1 MTNKTM
7 YTDNSSKT
15 AEFFR
20 LTLAFLGKYKI
31 QANPYNYQIAYE
43 YVAGKNL
50 ELMNDFDEIIKIS
63 NFPDENQLKVL
74 YKQYYLQNEDSL
86 NKIRHEIKLIITNVM
101 EEFNSSDANL
111 SNYAQTLNQFSE
123 ILDSNESPMNLLEET
138 NRVIK
143 KTYDLEQSQH
153 GVETKMTNVLAEIDN
168 LRKELEQVKKESN
181 TDALTAIS
189 NRKAFDSILQHSI
202 LSSRETQQGFCLL
215 LLDIDHFKV
224 FNDTYGHL
232 VGDKVLRYV
241 ASSLKRSIKKTDFVA
256 RFGGEEFVII
266 LPDSDINSAMVVAE
280 QLRKIVSAGKLTDK
294 GKNVSYGKTMVSIG
308 VTQFRASDLSN
319 EIVNRADKALYLA
332 KDRGRNRV
340 EKL

>member
-1 MTNKTM
+1 M

-86 NKIRHEIKLIITNVM
+86 NKIRHEIKRIITNALQ
-101 EEFNSSDANL
+101 EFNFSDAKL
-111 SNYAQTLNQFSE
+111 SNYGQTLNQFAE
-123 ILDSNESPMNLLEET
+123 ILDSNESPINLLEET
-138 NRVIK
+138 NRIIK
-143 KTYDLEQSQH
+143 QTYDLEQSQH

-319 EIVNRADKALYLA
+319 EIVSRADKALYLA